1 MTRSRVLSIA
11 STAVVVLAGM
21 GWAAAH
27 TQTASAPQVSG
38 ATHPAVTKQQVD
50 KWMKELSNWGRW
62 GKDDQLGTM
71 NLITEA
77 KHKQAVALAKTGTV
91 VSLAHQPPLVPK
103 AQAQSAGAFLEIH
116 LNLLPAAFTTEE
128 QQLAFHGSS
137 FTHID
142 ALCHGDYQ
150 GKIYNGYPLKE
161 SVTEAG
167 CKKLGIDAL
176 RGGVVTRG
184 VLIDIPRLRG
194 VSHLEPGT
202 HVYQEDIEAWERRA
216 GVTISSGDAIFLHT
230 GRWETGKTSGYDV
243 SLIPWLKKRDVALVS
258 SDGIQDVSEVEGTI
272 LPLHHYTLVALGANI
287 LDNADLTAL
296 SETAARL
303 KRWEFLFVTAP
314 VATPGGTGSPVNPL
328 AIF

>member
-1 MTRSRVLSIA
+1 MFSSM
-11 STAVVVLAGM
+11 AVVALTGAA
-21 GWAAAH
+21 WTAHPATAPQAAAGPEGRR
-27 TQTASAPQVSG
+27 AAI
-38 ATHPAVTKQQVD
+38 TKAQVD

-77 KHKQAVALAKTGTV
+77 KHKQAIALAKTGTV

-103 AQAQSAGAFLEIH
+103 AQAQSAGAYLEIH

-128 QQLAFHGSS
+128 QQIAFHGSS
-137 FTHID
+137 FTHLD
-142 ALCHGDYQ
+142 ALCHGDYE
-150 GKIYNGYPLKE
+150 GKIYNGYALKE

-167 CKKLGIDAL
+167 CKKLGIEAL
-176 RGGVVTRG
+176 HGGVVTRG
-184 VLIDIPRLRG
+184 VLIDIPRLKG

-202 HVYQEDIEAWERRA
+202 HVYQEDIEAWEKRA

-230 GRWETGKTSGYDV
+230 GRWETGKTSGYDI
-243 SLIPWLKKRDVALVS
+243 SLVPWLKKRDVALVS

-272 LPLHHYTLVALGANI
+272 LPLHHFTLVALGANI

-314 VATPGGTGSPVNPL
+314 VSTPGGTGSPVNPL

>member
-1 MTRSRVLSIA
+1 MRTRVLATSSITLVFLIGVA
-11 STAVVVLAGM
+11 
-21 GWAAAH
+21 WAAP
-27 TQTASAPQVSG
+27 TQKSPQQAGSA
-38 ATHPAVTKQQVD
+38 AKHPAITKQQVD
-50 KWMKELSNWGRW
+50 TWMKELSNWGRW

-71 NLITEA
+71 NLVTDA
-77 KHKQAVALAKTGTV
+77 KRKQAVALAKTGTV
-91 VSLAHQPPLVPK
+91 VSLAHMPPLVPK
-103 AQAQSAGAFLEIH
+103 SQAQSAGAFLEIK
-116 LNLLPAAFTTEE
+116 LSLLSAAFTTEE

-142 ALCHGDYQ
+142 ALCHGDYD

-202 HVYQEDIEAWERRA
+202 HVYQEDIEAWEKQA
-216 GVTISSGDAIFLHT
+216 GVTIASGDAIFLHT

-272 LPLHHYTLVALGANI
+272 LPFHHYTLVALGANI
-287 LDNADLTAL
+287 LDNAELTQL

>member
-1 MTRSRVLSIA
+1 MRSRVVTTSSIA
-11 STAVVVLAGM
+11 LVLFALGVVSSRVSTQAGSP
-21 GWAAAH
+21 AA
-27 TQTASAPQVSG
+27 SSSRPI
-38 ATHPAVTKQQVD
+38 VTKAQVD
-50 KWMKELSNWGRW
+50 KWMKDLSNWGRW

-71 NLITEA
+71 NLITDA
-77 KHKQAVALAKTGTV
+77 KRKQAVALAKTGTV
-91 VSLAHQPPLVPK
+91 VSLAHKPPLVAK
-103 AQAQSAGAFLEIH
+103 SQAQSAGAFLEIR
-116 LNLLPAAFTTEE
+116 LSLLPAAFTTEE
-128 QQLAFHGSS
+128 QALAFHGSS

-142 ALCHGDYQ
+142 ALCHGDYE

-176 RGGVVTRG
+176 AGGVVTRG

-202 HVYQEDIEAWERRA
+202 HVYQEDIEAWEKKA
-216 GVTISSGDAIFLHT
+216 GVTISAGDAIFLHT

-258 SDGIQDVSEVEGTI
+258 SDGIQDVSEVEGII
-272 LPLHHYTLVALGANI
+272 LPFHHYTLVALGANI
-287 LDNADLTAL
+287 LDNAELTQL

-303 KRWEFLFVTAP
+303 KRWEFLFVTSP

>member
-1 MTRSRVLSIA
+1 MRSRVLTTSSIA
-11 STAVVVLAGM
+11 LVVVFGVA
-21 GWAAAH
+21 WAAH
-27 TQTASAPQVSG
+27 TQTAPQTAASSD
-38 ATHPAVTKQQVD
+38 ARHPTVTKQQVD
-50 KWMKELSNWGRW
+50 TWMKELSNWGRW

-77 KHKQAVALAKTGTV
+77 KRKQALALAKTGTV
-91 VSLAHQPPLVPK
+91 VSLAHKPPLVPK
-103 AQAQSAGAFLEIH
+103 AQAQSAGAFLEIK
-116 LNLLPAAFTTEE
+116 LSLLSAAFTTEE

-142 ALCHGDYQ
+142 ALCHGDHD

-176 RGGVVTRG
+176 QGGVVTRG
-184 VLIDIPRLRG
+184 VLIDIPRLKG

-202 HVYQEDIEAWERRA
+202 HVYQEDIEAWEKRA

-243 SLIPWLKKRDVALVS
+243 SLIPWLKKRDVALIS

-287 LDNADLTAL
+287 LDNAELTAL
-296 SETAARL
+296 SETANRL

>member
-1 MTRSRVLSIA
+1 MRSRFLTTSSMA
-11 STAVVVLAGM
+11 LVVLM
-21 GWAAAH
+21 GVAW
-27 TQTASAPQVSG
+27 APQTQEAPQP
-38 ATHPAVTKQQVD
+38 ATSSEGRHPAITKQQVD
-50 KWMKELSNWGRW
+50 KWMTELSNWGRW

-77 KHKQAVALAKTGTV
+77 KRKQAVALAKSGTV
-91 VSLAHQPPLVPK
+91 VSLAHKPPLVPK
-103 AQAQSAGAFLEIH
+103 AQAQSAGAFLQIH

-142 ALCHGDYQ
+142 ALCHGDYE

-167 CKKLGIDAL
+167 CRKLGIDAL
-176 RGGVVTRG
+176 HGGVVTRG

-230 GRWETGKTSGYDV
+230 GRWQTGKTSGYDV
-243 SLIPWLKKRDVALVS
+243 SLVPWLKKRDVALLS

-287 LDNADLTAL
+287 LDNAELTEL

-303 KRWEFLFVTAP
+303 KRWQFLFVTAP

>member
-1 MTRSRVLSIA
+1 MRSRVLTISSVA
-11 STAVVVLAGM
+11 LVALFGM
-21 GWAAAH
+21 AAARQ
-27 TQTASAPQVSG
+27 TQKAPAPASDVR
-38 ATHPAVTKQQVD
+38 HPAITKQQVET
-50 KWMKELSNWGRW
+50 WMRDLSNWGRW

-71 NLITEA
+71 NLITDA
-77 KHKQAVALAKTGTV
+77 KRKRALALAKTGTV
-91 VSLAHQPPLVPK
+91 VSLAHKPALIPK
-103 AQAQSAGAFLEIH
+103 SQAQGAGAFLQIK

-142 ALCHGDYQ
+142 ALCHGDHE

-161 SVTEAG
+161 WVTEAG

-176 RGGVVTRG
+176 HGGVVTRG

-194 VSHLEPGT
+194 VPHLEPGT
-202 HVYQEDIEAWERRA
+202 HVYQEDIEAWEKRA

-230 GRWETGKTSGYDV
+230 GRWQTGKTSGYDV
-243 SLIPWLKKRDVALVS
+243 SLVPWLKKRDVALLS

-287 LDNADLTAL
+287 LDNADLTEL

>member
-1 MTRSRVLSIA
+1 MRTRALMFSSI
-11 STAVVVLAGM
+11 AVVVVVG
-21 GWAAAH
+21 AAWTAH
-27 TQTASAPQVSG
+27 TSTALPTAESSADR
-38 ATHPAVTKQQVD
+38 HPAITKQQVD

-71 NLITEA
+71 NLITDA

-116 LNLLPAAFTTEE
+116 LSLLSAAFTTEE

-137 FTHID
+137 FTHLD
-142 ALCHGDYQ
+142 ALCHGDYE

-167 CKKLGIDAL
+167 CKKLGIQAL
-176 RGGVVTRG
+176 HGGVVTRG
-184 VLIDIPRLRG
+184 VLIDIPRLKG

-202 HVYQEDIEAWERRA
+202 HVYQEDIEAWEKRA

-230 GRWETGKTSGYDV
+230 GRWETGKTSGYDI
-243 SLIPWLKKRDVALVS
+243 SLVPWLKKRDVALLS

-314 VATPGGTGSPVNPL
+314 IATPGGTGSLVNPL

>member
-1 MTRSRVLSIA
+1 MRSRVFTASSIA
-11 STAVVVLAGM
+11 LVVLIGVA
-21 GWAAAH
+21 WAAQ
-27 TQTASAPQVSG
+27 TQKAPQPAASSD
-38 ATHPAVTKQQVD
+38 ARHPAITKQQVD
-50 KWMKELSNWGRW
+50 TWMKELSNWGRW

-77 KHKQAVALAKTGTV
+77 KRKQALALAKTGTV
-91 VSLAHQPPLVPK
+91 VSLAHKPPLVPK
-103 AQAQSAGAFLEIH
+103 SQAQSAGAFLEIH
-116 LNLLPAAFTTEE
+116 LSLLSAAFTTEE

-137 FTHID
+137 YTHID
-142 ALCHGDYQ
+142 ALCHGDYE

-176 RGGVVTRG
+176 HGGVVTRG

-202 HVYQEDIEAWERRA
+202 HVYQEDIEAWEKRA
-216 GVTISSGDAIFLHT
+216 GVTISAGDAIFLHT

-243 SLIPWLKKRDVALVS
+243 SLVPWLKKRDVALVS
-258 SDGIQDVSEVEGTI
+258 SDGIQDVSEVDGTI

-287 LDNADLTAL
+287 LDNAELTAL

>member
-1 MTRSRVLSIA
+1 MAL
-11 STAVVVLAGM
+11 VVLM
-21 GWAAAH
+21 GVAW
-27 TQTASAPQVSG
+27 APQTQEAPQPAASSEG
-38 ATHPAVTKQQVD
+38 RHPAITKQQVD
-50 KWMKELSNWGRW
+50 KWMTELSNWGRW

-77 KHKQAVALAKTGTV
+77 KRKQAVALAKSGTV
-91 VSLAHQPPLVPK
+91 VSLAHKPPLVPK
-103 AQAQSAGAFLEIH
+103 AQAQSAGAFLQIH

-142 ALCHGDYQ
+142 ALCHGDYE
-150 GKIYNGYPLKE
+150 GKIYNGYALKE

-176 RGGVVTRG
+176 HGGVVTRG

-230 GRWETGKTSGYDV
+230 GRWQTGKTSGYDV
-243 SLIPWLKKRDVALVS
+243 SLVPWLKKRDVALLS

-287 LDNADLTAL
+287 LDNAELTEL

-303 KRWEFLFVTAP
+303 KRWQFLFVTAP

>member
-1 MTRSRVLSIA
+1 MRSRPLTFSSIA
-11 STAVVVLAGM
+11 LFILM
-21 GWAAAH
+21 GATWAA
-27 TQTASAPQVSG
+27 QTPKAPPTGSSG
-38 ATHPAVTKQQVD
+38 AKHPAITKQQVD
-50 KWMKELSNWGRW
+50 TWMKELSNWGRW

-71 NLITEA
+71 NLVTDA

-91 VSLAHQPPLVPK
+91 VSLAHQPPIIPK
-103 AQAQSAGAFLEIH
+103 SQAQSAGAFLQIQ

-128 QQLAFHGSS
+128 QQIAFHGSS
-137 FTHID
+137 FTHLD
-142 ALCHGDYQ
+142 ALCHGDYD
-150 GKIYNGYPLKE
+150 GKIYNGYPLHD
-161 SVTEAG
+161 SITPAG

-176 RGGVVTRG
+176 HGGVVTRG
-184 VLIDIPRLRG
+184 VLIDIPRLKG

-202 HVYQEDIEAWERRA
+202 PVYKEDIEAWEKQA

-243 SLIPWLKKRDVALVS
+243 SLIPWLKQRDVALVS
-258 SDGIQDVSEVEGTI
+258 SDGIQDITEVEGTI

-296 SETAARL
+296 SQTAARL

-314 VATPGGTGSPVNPL
+314 IATPGGTGSPVNPL

>member
-1 MTRSRVLSIA
+1 MRSRVLAFSSIA
-11 STAVVVLAGM
+11 LIVLIGM
-21 GWAAAH
+21 AWAA
-27 TQTASAPQVSG
+27 QPPKPPAPN
-38 ATHPAVTKQQVD
+38 ADARHPAVTKQQVET
-50 KWMKELSNWGRW
+50 WMKELSNWGRW

-77 KHKQAVALAKTGTV
+77 KRKQALALAKVGTV
-91 VSLAHQPPLVPK
+91 VSLAHLPPLVPK

-116 LNLLPAAFTTEE
+116 LSLLSAAFTTEE

-142 ALCHGDYQ
+142 ALCHGDHD

-176 RGGVVTRG
+176 KGGVVTRG

-194 VSHLEPGT
+194 VAHLEPGT
-202 HVYQEDIEAWERRA
+202 HVYREDIEAWEKRA

-243 SLIPWLKKRDVALVS
+243 SLIPWLKQRDVALVS

-287 LDNADLTAL
+287 LDNAELTEL
-296 SETAARL
+296 SRTAARL
-303 KRWEFLFVTAP
+303 NRWEFLFVTAP

>member
-1 MTRSRVLSIA
+1 MRSRVLTTSSIA
-11 STAVVVLAGM
+11 LVALILIV
-21 GWAAAH
+21 AASRVT
-27 TQTASAPQVSG
+27 TQTGSP
-38 ATHPAVTKQQVD
+38 PAVGARPVVTKAQID
-50 KWMKELSNWGRW
+50 KWMKDLSNWGRW

-71 NLITEA
+71 NLITDA
-77 KHKQAVALAKTGTV
+77 KRKQAAALAKTGTV
-91 VSLAHQPPLVPK
+91 VSLAHKPPLVPK
-103 AQAQSAGAFLEIH
+103 TQAQSAGAFLEIH
-116 LNLLPAAFTTEE
+116 LSLLSAAFTTEE
-128 QQLAFHGSS
+128 QALAFHGSS

-142 ALCHGDYQ
+142 ALCHGDYE

-176 RGGVVTRG
+176 AGGVVTRG

-202 HVYQEDIEAWERRA
+202 HVYQEDIEAWEKKA
-216 GVTISSGDAIFLHT
+216 GVTISAGDAIFLHT

-258 SDGIQDVSEVEGTI
+258 SDGIQDISEVEGTI

-287 LDNADLTAL
+287 LDNAELTQL

-303 KRWEFLFVTAP
+303 KRWEFLFVTSP

>member
-1 MTRSRVLSIA
+1 MAL
-11 STAVVVLAGM
+11 VVLM
-21 GWAAAH
+21 GVAW
-27 TQTASAPQVSG
+27 APQTQEAPQP
-38 ATHPAVTKQQVD
+38 ATSSEGRHPAITKQQVD
-50 KWMKELSNWGRW
+50 KWMTELSNWGRW

-77 KHKQAVALAKTGTV
+77 KRKQAVALAKSGTV
-91 VSLAHQPPLVPK
+91 VSLAHKPPLVPK
-103 AQAQSAGAFLEIH
+103 AQAQSAGAFLQIH

-142 ALCHGDYQ
+142 ALCHGDYE
-150 GKIYNGYPLKE
+150 GKIYNGYALKE

-176 RGGVVTRG
+176 HGGVVTRG

-230 GRWETGKTSGYDV
+230 GRWQTGKTSGYDV
-243 SLIPWLKKRDVALVS
+243 SLVPWLKKRDVALLS

-287 LDNADLTAL
+287 LDNAELTEL

-303 KRWEFLFVTAP
+303 KRWQFLFVTAP

>member
-1 MTRSRVLSIA
+1 MRWRILTIGSVALVVAFGAA
-11 STAVVVLAGM
+11 SA
-21 GWAAAH
+21 
-27 TQTASAPQVSG
+27 TQTQKAASDVK
-38 ATHPAVTKQQVD
+38 HPAVTKEQVET
-50 KWMKELSNWGRW
+50 WMRDLSNWGRW

-71 NLITEA
+71 NLVTDA
-77 KHKQAVALAKTGTV
+77 KRKQAVALAKSGTV
-91 VSLAHQPPLVPK
+91 VSLAHKPPLIPK
-103 AQAQSAGAFLEIH
+103 SQAQSAGAFLQIK
-116 LNLLPAAFTTEE
+116 LSLLPAAFTTEE

-142 ALCHGDYQ
+142 ALCHGDHG
-150 GKIYNGYPLKE
+150 GKIYNGYALKDW
-161 SVTEAG
+161 VTEAG
-167 CKKLGIDAL
+167 CGKLGIDAL
-176 RGGVVTRG
+176 HGGVVTRG

-194 VSHLEPGT
+194 VATLEPGT
-202 HVYQEDIEAWERRA
+202 HIYQEDIEAWEKRA

-230 GRWETGKTSGYDV
+230 GRWQTGKPSGYDV

-287 LDNADLTAL
+287 LDNADLTEL
-296 SETAARL
+296 SATAARL